1 MFGKQRE
8 KFSHSAIDKQD
19 FSLITNSKILK
30 ITTLLFLLLIALAS
44 WAQPAEEKDVVIGRL
59 TYVDGVPEGLLSTRA
74 LVLYDESLTQE
85 ELAETQK
92 YFQQTGIDA
101 VAYLITDHVLAGP
114 DPLKTFTTYLTT
126 RAINY
131 LIFFEKE
138 KDYLLVFVRYN
149 NTKDLVDAG
158 APAWKQTNS
167 SLTELLKTL
176 YRFAVSNQKKQNL
189 LVNDFPETEVPLK
202 YFTGLRNEKFT
213 NDAISFKIAVAKLG
227 NPKADAELEQILK
240 EYFPVKYELVD
251 AQLDDRELGKMGFR
265 TVLRF
270 VHTRGSVAKKILG
283 YDLTQLA
290 KSLTTVYYV
299 NKEPNFKTIVAS
311 QTVYK
316 FYVKHIEF
324 GNIFLG
330 KTWDGDIAWQDAL
343 KNHLVGM
350 KIELGF

>member
-1 MFGKQRE
+1 M
-8 KFSHSAIDKQD
+8 KFYP
-19 FSLITNSKILK
+19 F
-30 ITTLLFLLLIALAS
+30 LFLFLIAIAS
-44 WAQPAEEKDVVIGRL
+44 HAQPAEEKDVVMGRL
-59 TYVDGVPEGLLSTRA
+59 TYMDGVPEALLSARA
-74 LVLYDESLTQE
+74 VVLYNETLTQE
-85 ELAETQK
+85 EREETQK

-101 VAYLITDHVLAGP
+101 VAYIITDHVLAGP
-114 DPLKTFTTYLTT
+114 DPLKTFTAYLTN
-126 RAINY
+126 RAITY

-138 KDYLLVFVRYN
+138 KDYSLVFVRYN

-176 YRFAVSNQKKQNL
+176 YRFAISNQKKQNL
-189 LVNDFPETEVPLK
+189 LVNDFPETEVLLK

-213 NDAISFKIAVAKLG
+213 NDAISFKIAVAKMG

-251 AQLDDRELGKMGFR
+251 AQLDDRELGKIGFR

-290 KSLTTVYYV
+290 KSLTSVYYID
-299 NKEPNFKTIVAS
+299 KEANFKTIPAS
-311 QTVYK
+311 QTIYK
-316 FYVKHIEF
+316 FYVKHIEY
-324 GNIFLG
+324 GNLFLG
-330 KTWDGDIAWQDAL
+330 KTWDADITWQDAL

-350 KIELGF
+350 KMELGF